1 MARQYGM
8 PNSLKRQLAMAK
20 NEIKRLKA
28 EREGERALWKSPA
41 AEKRLQRGDPALMHS
56 AEWLHRIM
64 NDPVQSKC
72 WTGLAPEEIKL
83 VVADYIEAIERMNKT
98 PLFRNCASTASARG
112 NRCKLDYE
120 HTVYLFLIRIKAD
133 PSQDQL
139 AGLFGV
145 DQSTVCRHLELNE
158 RVMEEVLPT
167 PKNISKEIAACET
180 DEERKKFMPG
190 KKGGD
195 LTVDGTRVPHVR
207 PSDEAEQ
214 REYYTRKNKTHC
226 TNTLTVT
233 NRRTVTVHMSK
244 TLPGSR
250 NDIVMLEGL
259 AETFPSMADPDTPE
273 KERIRLIGD
282 SGFQGSE
289 KRLPGIVPVNPVK
302 RTAKKELTA
311 AQKEWNANVSKKR
324 YKIENTYADMK
335 NNQIL
340 RRPFRGTPE
349 HFNRIFNIVAGL
361 RNFVLLFKEIAAG
374 TGLYGSMM
382 ARWRE
387 ERRKRPPCR

>member
-1 MARQYGM
+1 M
-8 PNSLKRQLAMAK
+8 PNSLKRRLAMSE
-20 NEIKRLKA
+20 NEVKRLKA
-28 EREGERALWKSPA
+28 KLEAENALWKSPA
-41 AEKRLQRGDPALMHS
+41 AERRLQCGDPARMHS

-83 VVADYIEAIERMNKT
+83 VVAYYTEAIERMNKT

-112 NRCKLDYE
+112 NRCKLEYE
-120 HTVYLFLIRIKAD
+120 HAVYLSLMRIKAD
-133 PSQDQL
+133 PTQEQL
-139 AGLFGV
+139 SGLFAV
-145 DQSTVCRHLELNE
+145 DQGSVSRYLKMNE

-167 PKNISKEIAACET
+167 PKNISKEIAACKT

-207 PSDEAEQ
+207 PSDEEEQ
-214 REYYTRKNKTHC
+214 RDYYTRKNKTHC
-226 TNTLTVT
+226 TNTLTVI
-233 NRRTVTVHMSK
+233 NRRTVTVHMSE

-259 AETFPSMADPDTPE
+259 AETFPSMADPGTPE

-289 KRLPGIVPVNPVK
+289 KRLPGIIPVNPAK
-302 RTAKKELTA
+302 RTAKKDLTA
-311 AQKEWNANVSKKR
+311 AQKEWNGGISKKR

-361 RNFVLLFKEIAAG
+361 RNLVLLFKEIAAG

-382 ARWRE
+382 AGWRE
-387 ERRKRPPCR
+387 ARLKRPPCR

>member
-1 MARQYGM
+1 MTRQYGM
-8 PNSLKRQLAMAK
+8 PNSLKRQLAMAENK
-20 NEIKRLKA
+20 IKQLEA
-28 EREGERALWKSPA
+28 ELGGERGLWKSTA
-41 AEKRLQRGDPALMHS
+41 AEKWLQRGDPALMHS

-72 WTGLAPEEIKL
+72 WTGLAPEEINL
-83 VVADYIEAIERMNKT
+83 LLADYVEAIERMRMT

-112 NRCKLDYE
+112 NRCKLEYD
-120 HTVYLFLIRIKAD
+120 HSLYLSLIRIKTD
-133 PSQDQL
+133 LTQGDL
-139 AGLFGV
+139 AGMFTV

-167 PKNISKEIAACET
+167 PKNISREIAACET
-180 DEERKKFMPG
+180 DGERKKFMPG

-244 TLPGSR
+244 TLPGSS
-250 NDIVMLEGL
+250 NYTVMPWGL
-259 AETFPSMADPDTPE
+259 AEVFPSMADPGTPE
-273 KERIRLIGD
+273 EKRARLIGD

-311 AQKEWNANVSKKR
+311 AQKEWNANVSKTR
-324 YKIENTYADMK
+324 YRIENTFADMK

-349 HFNRIFNIVAGL
+349 RFNRIFNIVAGL

-387 ERRKRPPCR
+387 ERRKRPPCH

>member
-1 MARQYGM
+1 M

-20 NEIKRLKA
+20 NEIKWLKA
-28 EREGERALWKSPA
+28 ELEAERALWKPPA

-64 NDPVQSKC
+64 NDPAQSKC

-83 VVADYIEAIERMNKT
+83 LLADYVEAIERMNKT

-112 NRCKLDYE
+112 NRCKLEYE
-120 HTVYLFLIRIKAD
+120 HTVYLFLMRIKTD
-133 PSQDQL
+133 LTQDQL

-145 DQSTVCRHLELNE
+145 DQSTACRHLELNE

-167 PKNISKEIAACET
+167 PKNISREIAACET
-180 DEERKKFMPG
+180 DEERKMFMPG
-190 KKGGD
+190 KKGGG
-195 LTVDGTRVPHVR
+195 LTVDGTRVPRAR

-233 NRRTVTVHMSK
+233 NRRTVTAHVSE

-250 NDIVMLEGL
+250 NHTVMPGGL
-259 AETFPSMADPDTPE
+259 AGAFPSMADPGTPE

-311 AQKEWNANVSKKR
+311 AQKEWNANVSKTR
-324 YKIENTYADMK
+324 YKIENTYADM

-340 RRPFRGTPE
+340 RRPFRGTPD
-349 HFNRIFNIVAGL
+349 HSNRIFNIVAGL
-361 RNFVLLFKEIAAG
+361 RNLVLLFKEIAAG

-382 ARWRE
+382 AGWRE
-387 ERRKRPPCR
+387 ARLKRPPRR

>member
-8 PNSLKRQLAMAK
+8 PNSLKRRLAMAENK
-20 NEIKRLKA
+20 VKRLEA
-28 EREGERALWKSPA
+28 EREAERALWKSPA
-41 AEKRLQRGDPALMHS
+41 AEERLRRGDPALMHS
-56 AEWLHRIM
+56 AETLYRIM
-64 NDPVQSKC
+64 NDPAHSKC
-72 WTGLAPEEIKL
+72 WTGMTPEEIKL
-83 VVADYIEAIERMNKT
+83 LLVNYIEAIERMRMT

-120 HTVYLFLIRIKAD
+120 RLLYLSLIHIKATL
-133 PSQDQL
+133 SQDQL
-139 AGLFGV
+139 AGMFGV
-145 DQSTVCRHLELNE
+145 DQSAICRYLKLNE
-158 RVMEEVLPT
+158 RVMDEVLPT
-167 PKNISKEIAACET
+167 PKNISREIAACKT

-195 LTVDGTRVPHVR
+195 LTIDGTRVPHVR
-207 PSDEAEQ
+207 PSDEKEQ

-233 NRRTVTVHMSK
+233 NRKTVTVHMSK

-273 KERIRLIGD
+273 KKRIRLIGD

-289 KRLPGIVPVNPVK
+289 KRLPGIIPVNPAK

-311 AQKEWNANVSKKR
+311 AQREWNLEISKTR
-324 YKIENTYADMK
+324 YKIERTYADMK
-335 NNQIL
+335 WNQIL

-349 HFNRIFNIVAGL
+349 QFNRIFNIVAGL
-361 RNFVLLFKEIAAG
+361 RNFVLLFREIAAG

-382 ARWRE
+382 AGWRE
-387 ERRKRPPCR
+387 DRLKRPPCR